1 MVVAYCVPR
10 DAVFVLVFTRGTTK
24 LQAQPVT
31 SLAQVQSDAEG
42 GKYYFDQ
49 NVGYVFLQITLLP
62 HTGLY
67 IWVIKL

>member
-10 DAVFVLVFTRGTTK
+10 DAVFVVVFTRGTTK

-31 SLAQVQSDAEG
+31 SLAQVQSDTEG

-49 NVGYVFLQITLLP
+49 NVGYVIFKVFHCAKP
-62 HTGLY
+62 F
-67 IWVIKL
+67 

>member
-49 NVGYVFLQITLLP
+49 NVGYVFLQIIATHRFIYLSD
-62 HTGLY
+62 
-67 IWVIKL
+67 